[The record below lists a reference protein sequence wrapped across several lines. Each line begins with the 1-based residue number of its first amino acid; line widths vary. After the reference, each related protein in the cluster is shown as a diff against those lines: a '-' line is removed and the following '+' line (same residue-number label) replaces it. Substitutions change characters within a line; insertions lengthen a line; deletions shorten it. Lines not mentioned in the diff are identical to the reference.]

1 MLNNMPQLKDN
12 PITGSGAW
20 RDAALLM
27 SDVRVVVP
35 GFYLFIVARP
45 FREESL
51 WSDSRLMTRRKVAVA
66 AFPRLKN
73 CNTKT
78 ETEPKRNIIRV
89 AENDFSSKMLQVGY
103 RQTLHRSTLQGECQ
117 IER

>member
-1 MLNNMPQLKDN
+1 MPQLKTTQ
-12 PITGSGAW
+12 ITMSGAW
-20 RDAALLM
+20 RDAPLSI

-35 GFYLFIVARP
+35 GFYLFVVARP

-66 AFPRLKN
+66 VFPPLKH

-78 ETEPKRNIIRV
+78 AAEPKRNIIRV